1 MRITGLLILLL
12 FLVICFAAPAASYAQ
27 SSSSS
32 AAKSVANADGSM
44 TVDRALLREFARRD
58 GLQIERDG
66 VCFTMRT
73 YVMAREDK
81 DSDVTYP
88 VRVTRC
94 MPDSRL
100 EFKSAVAPERREKQA
115 PGLEP

>member
-12 FLVICFAAPAASYAQ
+12 IILIFFAASAASYAQ
-27 SSSSS
+27 SSSPS
-32 AAKSVANADGSM
+32 AAKPEANSDSSM
-44 TVDRALLREFARRD
+44 AFDRAFREFARRD
-58 GLQIERDG
+58 GTQIERDG

-73 YVMAREDK
+73 YVMAREEK

-94 MPDSRL
+94 MPDSKV
-100 EFKSAVAPERREKQA
+100 EFKSAVAPVRSEDDRREQR
-115 PGLEP
+115 

>member
-12 FLVICFAAPAASYAQ
+12 FILIFFAASAASYAQ
-27 SSSSS
+27 SSSG
-32 AAKSVANADGSM
+32 SVAKPANSASSM
-44 TVDRALLREFARRD
+44 AFDRALLREFARRD
-58 GLQIERDG
+58 GMQLERDG

-94 MPDSRL
+94 MPDSKL
-100 EFKSAVAPERREKQA
+100 DFKSAVAPMRSEDDNREQR
-115 PGLEP
+115 

>member
-12 FLVICFAAPAASYAQ
+12 FLVIFFAAPAASYAQ
-27 SSSSS
+27 SSSASASKS
-32 AAKSVANADGSM
+32 AANAETSM
-44 TVDRALLREFARRD
+44 AFDRAFRDFARRD
-58 GLQIERDG
+58 GMQIERNG
-66 VCFTMRT
+66 VCYTMRT
-73 YVMAREDK
+73 YVMAREEK

-100 EFKSAVAPERREKQA
+100 EFKSAVAPALRSRD
-115 PGLEP
+115 GFDSSR

>member
-12 FLVICFAAPAASYAQ
+12 FILLFFAASAASYAQ
-27 SSSSS
+27 SSSTS
-32 AAKSVANADGSM
+32 AAKPAVNS
-44 TVDRALLREFARRD
+44 DRSTAFDPALLREFARRD
-58 GLQIERDG
+58 GMQIERDG

-73 YVMAREDK
+73 YVMAREDR

-94 MPDSRL
+94 MPDSKL
-100 EFKSAVAPERREKQA
+100 EFKSAVAPMRSEDDSRGQR
-115 PGLEP
+115 

>member
-12 FLVICFAAPAASYAQ
+12 FILIFFAASAASYAQ
-27 SSSSS
+27 SSSNS
-32 AAKSVANADGSM
+32 AAKPAANSASSM
-44 TVDRALLREFARRD
+44 AFDQALLREFARRD
-58 GLQIERDG
+58 GTQIERDG

-100 EFKSAVAPERREKQA
+100 EFKSAVAPVRSEDDSREQR
-115 PGLEP
+115 

>member
-12 FLVICFAAPAASYAQ
+12 FILIFFAASAASYAQ
-27 SSSSS
+27 SSSNG
-32 AAKSVANADGSM
+32 AAKPAANSASSM
-44 TVDRALLREFARRD
+44 AFDRALLREFARRD
-58 GLQIERDG
+58 GTQIERDG

-94 MPDSRL
+94 MPDSR
-100 EFKSAVAPERREKQA
+100 V
-115 PGLEP
+115 

>member
-12 FLVICFAAPAASYAQ
+12 FILIFFAASAASYAQ
-27 SSSSS
+27 SSSASLAPANS
-32 AAKSVANADGSM
+32 AGSM
-44 TVDRALLREFARRD
+44 AFDRALLREFARRD
-58 GLQIERDG
+58 SMQIERDG

-100 EFKSAVAPERREKQA
+100 EFKSAVAPMRSEEDSREQR
-115 PGLEP
+115 

>member
-12 FLVICFAAPAASYAQ
+12 FILILFAASAASYAQ
-27 SSSSS
+27 SSSTS
-32 AAKSVANADGSM
+32 AAKLASNSDGLM
-44 TVDRALLREFARRD
+44 VFDRAALREFARRD
-58 GLQIERDG
+58 VTQIERDG

-94 MPDSRL
+94 MPDSKL
-100 EFKSAVAPERREKQA
+100 EFKSAVAPMRSQDDSREQR
-115 PGLEP
+115 